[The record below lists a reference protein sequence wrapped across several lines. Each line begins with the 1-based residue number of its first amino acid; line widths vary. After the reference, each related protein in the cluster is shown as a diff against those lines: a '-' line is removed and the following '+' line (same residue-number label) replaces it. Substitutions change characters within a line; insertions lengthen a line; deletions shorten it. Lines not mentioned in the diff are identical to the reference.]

1 MGCGEGRLGRRSGE
15 GGARPSTLS
24 SSEVDASALL
34 LFASLAVV
42 FFALVILHK
51 KYYDESAQK
60 YNILVKIK
68 ALTASYGQVY
78 SRKPRGNTSLRQA
91 FQP

>member
-1 MGCGEGRLGRRSGE
+1 MGCGEGRLGRRSGV

-24 SSEVDASALL
+24 SSVVDASALL
-34 LFASLAVV
+34 LFASLVVV

-60 YNILVKIK
+60 YKILLKIK
-68 ALTASYGQVY
+68 ALTASYGQAY